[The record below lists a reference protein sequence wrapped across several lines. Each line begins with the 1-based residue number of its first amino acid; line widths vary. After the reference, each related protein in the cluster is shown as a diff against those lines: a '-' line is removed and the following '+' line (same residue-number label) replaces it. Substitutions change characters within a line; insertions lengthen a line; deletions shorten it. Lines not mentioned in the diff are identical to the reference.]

1 MGAVAWLITAIVLLV
16 VEMLTP
22 GIFFF
27 ACFSVGAFAA
37 SLAEFLGCPDWA
49 VWAIFFSVSVLLI
62 FLVAPLARRWMKKIP
77 STPVGLD
84 SLEGQKAQ
92 VIEPIDPSTGKGQ
105 VRLSNGAIWR
115 AVSAMPIAEGAQV
128 QVVCVTGTRLQ
139 VNPSAE
145 APASK
150 EQP

>member
-1 MGAVAWLITAIVLLV
+1 MSAIGWLVTAIVLLV
-16 VEMLTP
+16 IEMLAP

-27 ACFSVGAFAA
+27 ACFSVGGFAA
-37 SLAEFLGCPDWA
+37 SLAAFLGCPDWA
-49 VWAIFFSVSVLLI
+49 VCSIFFSVSVLLV
-62 FLVAPLARRWMKKIP
+62 FLVAPVAKRWMKKIP
-77 STPVGLD
+77 PTPVGLD

-115 AVSAMPIAEGAQV
+115 AVSSLHIAEGAQV
-128 QVVCVTGTRLQ
+128 EIICVTGTRLQ
-139 VNPSAE
+139 VNPSTE
-145 APASK
+145 ANASK

>member
-1 MGAVAWLITAIVLLV
+1 MNALTWLVIAIVLLV
-16 VEMLTP
+16 IEMVTP

-37 SLAEFLGCPDWA
+37 TLAAFLGCPSWA
-49 VWAIFFSVSVLLI
+49 VWVIFSSVSILLI

-84 SLEGQKAQ
+84 SLEGQRAQ
-92 VIEPIDPSTGKGQ
+92 VIEPIDPGTGKGQ

-115 AVSAMPIAEGAQV
+115 AMSDLPIAEGSHV
-128 QVVCVTGTRLQ
+128 EIVCITGTRLQ
-139 VNPSAE
+139 VNPSSE
-145 APASK
+145 AAASK
-150 EQP
+150 EQS